1 MKPDELIVHEGE
13 LARYGPPGHTGTVNV
28 RLADRGFCPGFEMV
42 LGRLE
47 PGAEAHRHH
56 HDVEHQ
62 AMYVLKGSAR
72 VTLGDGEPEDCGP
85 GTIVRIP
92 PGLDHHV
99 VNASDEPLEL
109 IVVYSPPL
117 PPRADT
123 PVTD

>member
-1 MKPDELIVHEGE
+1 MASHQHIVHETE

-28 RLADRGFCPGFEMV
+28 RLAGRDFCPGFEMV

-56 HDVEHQ
+56 HDTEHQ

-72 VTLGDGEPEDCGP
+72 VTLGDGAPRDCGP

-99 VNASDEPLEL
+99 INAAGEPLEL
-109 IVVYSPPL
+109 MIVYSPPL
-117 PPRADT
+117 KPRDDT
-123 PVTD
+123 PVGD